1 MKADVADAEFSRRR
15 SLGSAA
21 WATIQQFVTLGST
34 ALSGIILAR
43 LLSVSD
49 FGIFSYATSLAS
61 MGMVV
66 VTAGLSGL
74 ALKLLVSE
82 RSNERALM
90 TGLILTREFFAL
102 IAYLVLLA
110 VALLSGSGA
119 NVAATAIALLVMFAR
134 AFDASEYWFQS
145 RAESSRTA
153 PIRISVVLLFL
164 AVRIALALLGAELIV
179 FLLLYVAE
187 SVVVSIGLVV
197 RYLRDPRSPGFGRP
211 EAATPRRMLHSSW
224 LLLLSGIAGQI
235 NSRGDVIIVQALLG
249 NAAVG
254 LYSAAARLSEL
265 FYFLPVVFMTAT
277 FPRLINIR
285 NKFGKDSAQYRVE
298 LQRSYDQS
306 CWVGIGIAV
315 LVFLGGPWALA
326 LLYGERY
333 ADAGAIL
340 QVHVLALPF
349 VFMAAVFSKW
359 IIAENLLIASLIRHA
374 FGAALNVGLN
384 LFLVPSVGLIGAA
397 YATVVSYVVSS
408 YLACFATRSTRPA
421 GIQMSLALVWPIRL
435 AFGVMRNALKKGS
448 AHE

>member
-43 LLSVSD
+43 ILSVSD

-82 RSNERALM
+82 RENERALM

-102 IAYLVLLA
+102 VAYIVLLG
-110 VALLSGSGA
+110 VALLSGSSA
-119 NVAATAIALLVMFAR
+119 NVAATAIALLVMFSR

-145 RAESSRTA
+145 RTESSKTA
-153 PIRISVVLLFL
+153 PIRIVVVLVFLGIRILF
-164 AVRIALALLGAELIV
+164 AIAGADLIV
-179 FLLLYVAE
+179 FLVLYVVE
-187 SVVVSIGLVV
+187 SVIVSVGLIV
-197 RYLRDPRSPGFGRP
+197 RFSRDPRSPGFGRP
-211 EAATPRRMLHSSW
+211 EAATPRRMLRSSW

-249 NAAVG
+249 NAALG

-285 NKFGKDSAQYRVE
+285 KKFGRESAQYRTE

-315 LVFLGGPWALA
+315 VVFVCGPWVLA
-326 LLYGERY
+326 LLYGARY
-333 ADAGAIL
+333 SDAGAIL

-359 IIAENLLIASLIRHA
+359 IIAENLLVASLIRHA

-384 LFLVPSVGLIGAA
+384 LLLVPSVGLTGAA
-397 YATVVSYVVSS
+397 YSTVVSYFVSS
-408 YLACFATRSTRPA
+408 YLACFATRSTRQA
-421 GIQMSLALVWPIRL
+421 GIQMSLALVWPVRL
-435 AFGVMRNALKKGS
+435 AFSVSKKFLKKGS
-448 AHE
+448 PHE